1 MKRSEINRIMQDAK
15 TFMAEK
21 QFILP
26 PWAFWNLNDWKK
38 YKNFTGEIIT
48 NMLGWD
54 ITDFGSGDFYSR
66 GLFLFTLRNGK
77 FGVDMKPY
85 AEKIM
90 IVEENQ
96 ETPMH
101 HHYTKMEDIINRV
114 GGNLVIE
121 LYNTT
126 PDNNLDSTT
135 VHFKADGISRSVEA
149 GGKVVLTP
157 GESICL
163 EPHIYHRFYGEQG
176 SGKVLVGEVSMVN
189 DDRSDN
195 CFYNEVGRFP
205 ETTEDVAPLHLLAA
219 DYDKFLKS
227 ST

>member
-1 MKRSEINRIMQDAK
+1 MRRSEVNRIIEYAK
-15 TFMAEK
+15 IFMAEK
-21 QFILP
+21 NFILP
-26 PWAFWNLNDWKK
+26 PWAYWGVEDWKRNK
-38 YKNFTGEIIT
+38 SGAEEVIN

-77 FGVDMKPY
+77 LNADKKPY

-101 HHYTKMEDIINRV
+101 HHWTKMEDIINRG

-126 PDNNLDSTT
+126 SDNRLNNTP
-135 VHFKADGISRSVEA
+135 VRFKTDGIKRSIEA
-149 GGKVVLTP
+149 GGKVILWP

-163 EPHIYHRFYGEQG
+163 EQHMYHRFYGDPG
-176 SGKVLVGEVSMVN
+176 KGKVLVGEVSMVN
-189 DDRSDN
+189 DDKSDN
-195 CFYNEVGRFP
+195 CFYDKVGRFP
-205 ETTEDVAPLHLLAA
+205 DIIEDVRPSHLLAI
-219 DYDKFLKS
+219 DYEKFL
-227 ST
+227 

>member
-1 MKRSEINRIMQDAK
+1 MKRSEINQILYQAK
-15 TFMAEK
+15 AFMAEK
-21 QFILP
+21 QFYLP
-26 PWAFWNLNDWKK
+26 PWAYWSFDDWKK
-38 YKNFTGEIIT
+38 HEQDAREVTR

-54 ITDFGSGDFYSR
+54 ITDFGSGDFYGR

-77 FGVDMKPY
+77 LGVDKKPY

-101 HHYTKMEDIINRV
+101 YHQSKMEDIINRG

-121 LYNTT
+121 LYNATADNQLDTT
-126 PDNNLDSTT
+126 AVNFKIDGVKGT
-135 VHFKADGISRSVEA
+135 VKA

-163 EPHIYHRFYGEQG
+163 EQGMYHRFYGEAG
-176 SGKVLVGEVSMVN
+176 KGKVLVGEVSAVN
-189 DDRSDN
+189 DDNSDN
-195 CFYNEVGRFP
+195 FFYESVGRFP
-205 ETTEDVAPLHLLAA
+205 EIEEDELPVHLLVS
-219 DYDKFLKS
+219 DYQKYI
-227 ST
+227 